1 MQSSVSLRWIDRTYS
16 SDNSLPIVQG
26 TLHNRTLASRVPC
39 HPKNAR
45 NANGYCFF
53 RAQRS
58 KNHCPCRRRPQRHSV
73 DRDLSVLPR
82 RSKSLA
88 NRLCATE
95 RPQRPCNAAESRGS
109 CTCTV
114 CDHLVCS
121 RLASCF
127 LRTSKKFCPFG
138 ILWDVPLPGG
148 RQSRANRVQMV
159 LKIPLAPHTPL
170 LLLGTESPST
180 LWYTAGFSWS
190 RSQQLFRSRAPL
202 HSSYRQ

>member
-1 MQSSVSLRWIDRTYS
+1 LRFIAGTYRLTIVSLLYKALYTIAPLLVVFRVIPRT
-16 SDNSLPIVQG
+16 PVMQTGIV
-26 TLHNRTLASRVPC
+26 
-39 HPKNAR
+39 
-45 NANGYCFF
+45 FF

-73 DRDLSVLPR
+73 GRDLSVLPR
-82 RSKSLA
+82 RSQSLT

-95 RPQRPCNAAESRGS
+95 RPQCPCNAAESRGS
-109 CTCTV
+109 CTYTV

-138 ILWDVPLPGG
+138 ILCDVPLPGG
-148 RQSRANRVQMV
+148 RQSRAICVQMV

-180 LWYTAGFSWS
+180 LWYTAGFSWL